1 MFLSKPKPRSP
12 NGLLF
17 LSTPSLN
24 ILIIYIKEIDIDT
37 VDLWKKCRIENI
49 SD

>member
-1 MFLSKPKPRSP
+1 MFPSKPKPRSP

-24 ILIIYIKEIDIDT
+24 ILLIYIKGIDIDT
-37 VDLWKKCRIENI
+37 VDLWTKCKIVYV